1 MSMGT
6 AQATPPPAADA
17 APEGTLANPRSLV
30 DFVLRARTFGIVGI
44 LALFVLVTTLIQ
56 PSFLSG
62 SNIRFVLSDSALYA
76 LVAIGETFVV
86 LTRNVDLSVGSV
98 VGLSA
103 YVSANVFQAHHGTPI
118 PVAFA
123 VGIGIGVACGIVT
136 GLITAIG
143 RVPSLVVTLAMLYI
157 IRGVDTIVVGSGQVV
172 ANSLP
177 ELVHQHLPRD
187 DPRDPRSR
195 LGDGDPGRGGGLLPA
210 ARTAP
215 GATCTRSAPIPTRRG
230 SPASRSPSACSSPS
244 CSRGAIAGL
253 GGVFWATQYN
263 TIDATAANGLELQV
277 IAAVVVGGVAIFG
290 GSGSVVGAALGA
302 LLLQTINVALN
313 VLGVPSLWTEAIA
326 GFLLLVAITLDRG
339 IQLKLASALRKRRSH
354 LGA

>member
-1 MSMGT
+1 MST
-6 AQATPPPAADA
+6 SAQTTPPPATDA
-17 APEGTLANPRSLV
+17 TPDGALANPRSLV
-30 DFVLRARTFGIVGI
+30 DWVLRARTFGIVGI

-62 SNIRFVLSDSALYA
+62 SNIRFILSDSALYA

-103 YVSANVFQAHHGTPI
+103 YVSANLFQVHHGIPI
-118 PVAFA
+118 PVAFL
-123 VGIGIGVACGIVT
+123 VGIGIGVACGVVT
-136 GLITAIG
+136 GLITAVG

-157 IRGVDTIVVGSGQVV
+157 IRGFDTIVIGSGQVV

-177 ELVHQHLPRD
+177 DAFINIFHATVIGIPVLAWVTAILVGLAAYYLRSYRSGRELYAVGS
-187 DPRDPRSR
+187 DPD
-195 LGDGDPGRGGGLLPA
+195 A
-210 ARTAP
+210 ARLA
-215 GATCTRSAPIPTRRG
+215 GIPIAKRVFFAFVL
-230 SPASRSPSACSSPS
+230 S
-244 CSRGAIAGL
+244 GAIAGL

-263 TIDATAANGLELQV
+263 TIDATAANGLELQI

-339 IQLKLASALRKRRSH
+339 IQLRLAAALRKRRSH

>member
-1 MSMGT
+1 MS
-6 AQATPPPAADA
+6 AATQNPPQELEHGDP
-17 APEGTLANPRSLV
+17 LANPRTLV

-44 LALFVLVTTLIQ
+44 LALLVVVTTLIQ
-56 PSFLSG
+56 SRFLSG
-62 SNIRFVLSDSALYA
+62 SNVRFVLSVSALYA

-103 YVSANVFQAHHGTPI
+103 YVSANMFQVHHGIPI
-118 PVAFA
+118 PVVFL
-123 VGIGIGVACGIVT
+123 VGLGVGVACGAVT
-136 GLITAIG
+136 GMITAIG

-157 IRGVDTIVVGSGQVV
+157 IRGADTIIVGSGQVV

-177 ELVHQHLPRD
+177 NSFINIFHATILGIPDLALATAAAVAIAAYYLRSYRSGRD
-187 DPRDPRSR
+187 LYAIGSDPE
-195 LGDGDPGRGGGLLPA
+195 A
-210 ARTAP
+210 ARLA
-215 GATCTRSAPIPTRRG
+215 GIPIAKRIFFAFVL
-230 SPASRSPSACSSPS
+230 S
-244 CSRGAIAGL
+244 GAIAGL
-253 GGVFWATQYN
+253 GGVVWATQYN
-263 TIDATAANGLELQV
+263 TIDATAANGLELQI

-302 LLLQTINVALN
+302 LLLQTITTALN

-326 GFLLLVAITLDRG
+326 GFLLIVAITLDRG
-339 IQLKLASALRKRRSH
+339 VQQWLAATLRKRRDH

>member
-1 MSMGT
+1 VS
-6 AQATPPPAADA
+6 AATQNQLHEAELGD
-17 APEGTLANPRSLV
+17 TVANPRGLV

-44 LALFVLVTTLIQ
+44 LALLVLVTTLIQ
-56 PSFLSG
+56 SRFLNG
-62 SNIRFVLSDSALYA
+62 SNIRFVLSVSALYA

-103 YVSANVFQAHHGTPI
+103 YVSANMFQAHHGIPI
-118 PVAFA
+118 PVVFL
-123 VGIGIGVACGIVT
+123 VGLGVGLACGAVT
-136 GLITAIG
+136 GVITAIG

-157 IRGVDTIVVGSGQVV
+157 IRGADTIIVGSGQVV

-177 ELVHQHLPRD
+177 NSFINIFHATILGIPDLALATAVAVAIAAYYLRSYRSGRD
-187 DPRDPRSR
+187 LYAIGSDPE
-195 LGDGDPGRGGGLLPA
+195 A
-210 ARTAP
+210 ARLA
-215 GATCTRSAPIPTRRG
+215 GIPIAKRIFFAFVL
-230 SPASRSPSACSSPS
+230 S
-244 CSRGAIAGL
+244 GAIAGL
-253 GGVFWATQYN
+253 GGVVWATQYN
-263 TIDATAANGLELQV
+263 TIDATAANGLELQI

-302 LLLQTINVALN
+302 LLLQTITTALN

-339 IQLKLASALRKRRSH
+339 VQQWLAAALRKRRDH

>member
-1 MSMGT
+1 MS
-6 AQATPPPAADA
+6 ATTHTPDPPVGEAGE
-17 APEGTLANPRSLV
+17 EGTLANPRTLV
-30 DFVLRARTFGIVGI
+30 DFVLRARTLGIVVI
-44 LALFVLVTTLIQ
+44 LALLVLVTTLIQ
-56 PSFLSG
+56 SRFLSA
-62 SNIRFVLSDSALYA
+62 SNIRFILADATLYA

-103 YVSANVFQAHHGTPI
+103 YVSANIFQSHHGTPI
-118 PVAFA
+118 PVVFLA
-123 VGIGIGVACGIVT
+123 GLGIGVACGTVT

-177 ELVHQHLPRD
+177 DSFINIFHATVIGIPDLALITAALVAAAAYYLRTYRSGRELYAIGS
-187 DPRDPRSR
+187 DPD
-195 LGDGDPGRGGGLLPA
+195 A
-210 ARTAP
+210 ARLA
-215 GATCTRSAPIPTRRG
+215 GIPIARRVFFAFVL
-230 SPASRSPSACSSPS
+230 S
-244 CSRGAIAGL
+244 GAIAGL
-253 GGVFWATQYN
+253 GGVVWATQYN
-263 TIDATAANGLELQV
+263 TIDATASNGLELQI

-290 GSGSVVGAALGA
+290 GSGSVIGAALGA

-339 IQLKLASALRKRRSH
+339 IQLRLASALRRRRVH

>member
-1 MSMGT
+1 MST
-6 AQATPPPAADA
+6 TTPATPAAGA
-17 APEGTLANPRSLV
+17 EPEEGGALANPRNLV

-44 LALFVLVTTLIQ
+44 LALLVLVTTLVQ
-56 PSFLSG
+56 SRFLSG
-62 SNIRFVLSDSALYA
+62 SNIRFVLSDAAVYA

-103 YVSANVFQAHHGTPI
+103 YVSANMFQTHHGIAI
-118 PVAFA
+118 PVVFL
-123 VGIGIGVACGIVT
+123 VGLGVGLACGAVT

-157 IRGVDTIVVGSGQVV
+157 IRGVDTIIVGSGQVV

-177 ELVHQHLPRD
+177 NSFINIFHASVIGIPDLAIVVALAVAAAAYYLKSYRSGRD
-187 DPRDPRSR
+187 LYAIGSDPE
-195 LGDGDPGRGGGLLPA
+195 A
-210 ARTAP
+210 ARLA
-215 GATCTRSAPIPTRRG
+215 GIPIAKRVFFAFVL
-230 SPASRSPSACSSPS
+230 S
-244 CSRGAIAGL
+244 GAIAGL
-253 GGVFWATQYN
+253 AGVVWSTQYN
-263 TIDATAANGLELQV
+263 TIDATAANGLELQI

-290 GSGSVVGAALGA
+290 GSGSVTGAALGA

-326 GFLLLVAITLDRG
+326 GLLLLVAITMDRG
-339 IQLKLASALRKRRSH
+339 IQLRLAAALRKRRMH

>member
-1 MSMGT
+1 MST
-6 AQATPPPAADA
+6 A
-17 APEGTLANPRSLV
+17 APTPMRTAPGTDETGALANPRSLV
-30 DFVLRARTFGIVGI
+30 DLVLRARTLGIVMI
-44 LALFVLVTTLIQ
+44 IALLVVVTSIIQ
-56 PSFLSG
+56 PGFLHG
-62 SNIRFVLSDSALYA
+62 SNIRFVLSDTVIYA
-76 LVAIGETFVV
+76 VVAIGETFVV

-103 YVSANVFQAHHGTPI
+103 YVSADMFQAHPGTSI
-118 PVAFA
+118 VVVFL
-123 VGIGIGVACGIVT
+123 VGIGVGLACGLVT
-136 GLITAIG
+136 GAITAVG

-157 IRGVDTIVVGSGQVV
+157 IRGVDTIIVGSGQVV

-177 ELVHQHLPRD
+177 DSFINIFHATVLGVPDLAWVTAILVGIAAYYLRSYRSGRD
-187 DPRDPRSR
+187 LYAIGSDPV
-195 LGDGDPGRGGGLLPA
+195 A
-210 ARTAP
+210 ARLA
-215 GATCTRSAPIPTRRG
+215 GIPMARRVFFTFVLSG
-230 SPASRSPSACSSPS
+230 M
-244 CSRGAIAGL
+244 IAGL

-263 TIDATAANGLELQV
+263 TIDATAATGLELQV

-326 GFLLLVAITLDRG
+326 GFLLLVAITLDRF
-339 IQLKLASALRKRRSH
+339 IQLRLAAALRKRRSH